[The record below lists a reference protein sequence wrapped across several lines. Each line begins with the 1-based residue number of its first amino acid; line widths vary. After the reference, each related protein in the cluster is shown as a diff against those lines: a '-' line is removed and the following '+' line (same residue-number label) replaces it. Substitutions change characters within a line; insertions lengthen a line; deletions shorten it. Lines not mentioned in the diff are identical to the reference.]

1 MSMIKIISFSYRNRP
16 VIGAVE
22 LDCRSLWN
30 PHNDPALRK
39 LTGLD
44 AAVQEAVKCDPQ
56 AQELLAK
63 ASEAVGCG
71 DSLIAFGCYGG
82 KHRSVA
88 MAELFAAALRVDGNS
103 VQIEH
108 QALQDH

>member
-1 MSMIKIISFSYRNRP
+1 VSMIRIISFSYRNRP
-16 VIGAVE
+16 DIGAVE

-30 PHNDPALRK
+30 PHNDPTLRK

-44 AAVQEAVKCDPQ
+44 AAVQEVVECDPQ
-56 AQELLAK
+56 AKELLVK
-63 ASEAVGCG
+63 AHEAVGCG

-88 MAELFAAALRVDGNS
+88 MAELFAAELRVDGNS

-108 QALQDH
+108 RALQDH

>member
-1 MSMIKIISFSYRNRP
+1 VLDIRIISFSYRNRP
-16 VIGAVE
+16 DIGAVE
-22 LDCRSLWN
+22 IDCRSLWN

-44 AAVQEAVKCDPQ
+44 AAVQEVVKCDPQ
-56 AQELLAK
+56 AKELLIK
-63 ASEAVGCG
+63 ASEAAGRG
-71 DSLIAFGCYGG
+71 DSLIAFGCSGG

-88 MAELFAAALRVDGNS
+88 MAELLAAELRVDGNS

-108 QALQDH
+108 RALQDH